1 VAADFPSALTL
12 FFPHKDF
19 TPMMTQLVFGMALL
33 VGQGEGGELE
43 VGKVRPTYGYL
54 GAPRPR
60 TGILPGDVAHF
71 SFDIK
76 NLKLDANGRAA
87 YSIAIEIRDE
97 KGQLF
102 YEQKPYNSVA
112 HNFFGGNSLPASA
125 HLAVPLDAKPGNYD
139 IKVTVA
145 DRNAKTSKAMQGK
158 GRVLPADFGLIRV
171 GTYADAEGRT
181 PISPVGVVGSS
192 LYLNFSAVGFGR
204 DPKTKQPDIQVELR
218 VLDDQG
224 QTTFA
229 KPLTGRVHEDVGEA
243 VRIIPLGFGLTM
255 NRVGNFAVELR
266 ARCGICGKSATVR
279 LPVRI
284 LDN

>member
-1 VAADFPSALTL
+1 
-12 FFPHKDF
+12 
-19 TPMMTQLVFGMALL
+19 MMTQLVFGLALL
-33 VGQGEGGELE
+33 ALGQDDGSELE

-87 YSIAIEIRDE
+87 YSIAIEIRDD

-102 YEQKPYNSVA
+102 YEQKPYNAVA

-139 IKVTVA
+139 IKVTVR
-145 DRNAKTSKAMQGK
+145 DRNANISKVMQGK
-158 GRVLPADFGLIRV
+158 GRVLEAGFGLIRV

-181 PISPVGVVGSS
+181 PISPVGVVGGS
-192 LYLNFSAVGFGR
+192 LYVNFSAVGFAR
-204 DPKTKQPDIQVELR
+204 DPKTKQPDIQVEMR
-218 VLDDQG
+218 VLDDKG
-224 QTTFA
+224 QATFA
-229 KPLTGRVHEDVGEA
+229 KPLSGRVYEDVGRA
-243 VRIIPLGFGLTM
+243 VRVIPLGFGLTM
-255 NRVGNFAVELR
+255 NRPGNFTVELR
-266 ARCGICGKSATVR
+266 ARCGICDKSVTVR

-284 LDN
+284 LAME